1 MLLPFRLLVLAEVAV
16 EGLLAPGT
24 VDRVRDGGEGRD
36 GFVFS
41 GVTEELSS
49 CQPLFT
55 IQLFNPIHCLF
66 PGGTERNGMGRRT
79 YNSKSTMPTH
89 TMTGNTHPP
98 RIQLGKRRKDSLGQ
112 FLGDVRV
119 HVIAIVVGGLCRVN
133 VEARAGAEVVRV
145 VFALDVEAAC
155 ITSHYVVSHGLYRVG
170 HASGGGGGHT
180 RTGIRIQ
187 HGNAL
192 LARAVLEKALLGAV
206 LSGAGQ
212 AREVDQDGHFL
223 GS

>member
-1 MLLPFRLLVLAEVAV
+1 MFLPFSLLVLAEVAA
-16 EGLLAPGT
+16 EGLLAPGA
-24 VDRVRDGGEGRD
+24 VDRVRDGREGRD

-98 RIQLGKRRKDSLGQ
+98 SIQLGKRRKDSLGQ

-119 HVIAIVVGGLCRVN
+119 HVVAIVVGRLCGVD
-133 VEARAGAEVVRV
+133 VEARAGAEVVCV

-155 ITSHYVVSHGLYRVG
+155 ITSH
-170 HASGGGGGHT
+170 
-180 RTGIRIQ
+180 RTS
-187 HGNAL
+187 
-192 LARAVLEKALLGAV
+192 LAMAWHVEYSMWGRGWGWTYE
-206 LSGAGQ
+206 
-212 AREVDQDGHFL
+212 D
-223 GS
+223 